1 MAIEFKF
8 FIEESADA
16 NSFVFYDLT
25 GDYDVNINPTGWGT
39 PNFDYG
45 DVTSASLSM
54 RLFGT
59 DEVIPIQLPLD
70 ATTWVNGID
79 IPRETKLEDGA
90 YEFKLIINDETVAT
104 RDFGF
109 YAQIKEEVMFESLSY
124 RPERERVYRELIWEK
139 MRLLDNLFYA
149 TETNQIKHFQENL
162 AQLIKLK

>member
-25 GDYDVNINPTGWGT
+25 GDYDVSANPTGWGT

-45 DVTSASLSM
+45 DVVSAGLSI

-59 DEVIPIQLPLD
+59 EEATLFQLPFD
-70 ATTWVNGID
+70 ATTWVNGVEI
-79 IPRETKLEDGA
+79 INEAKLEDGA
-90 YEFKLIINDETVAT
+90 YEFNLIVNDEIVAT

-109 YAQIKEEVMFESLSY
+109 YAQIKEEVMLESLSY

-149 TETNQIKHFQENL
+149 TETDQIKHFQENL